1 MCIILFQP
9 KQMPSL
15 IGLQNSMLTMVNN
28 PKHSDLQI
36 RSAGGDT
43 VFCHKVVLSC
53 RCPRLL
59 KVCQLRYCFIKFIFG
74 TQLQINKYIFQFYK

>member
-9 KQMPSL
+9 KQTPSL

-28 PKHSDLQI
+28 PTLSDLKI
-36 RSAGGDT
+36 HAAGGDT

-53 RCPRLL
+53 RCPTLL
-59 KVCQLRYCFIKFIFG
+59 KVCQLCYCFIK
-74 TQLQINKYIFQFYK
+74 LLYPHS